1 MKPPKKVRGI
11 LDLLQVEENE
21 EWEIDQALLNLPWVL
36 QQASQEDL
44 IRWTIKGYYAE
55 ALENLEKAIREINP
69 PQLPG
74 RPKKRKITQKS
85 SARAFLLWMTV
96 NKINPSD
103 FTGNLTNRSVI
114 NHATELEASGYW
126 KTNYFDTQMTESRTI
141 EQSVSRGKQ
150 ELEIDKSWHSDVCEK
165 IYQGLFAND

>member
-21 EWEIDQALLNLPWVL
+21 DWEIDQALLNLPWGL

-44 IRWTIKGYYAE
+44 FRWAIKGYYAE

-74 RPKKRKITQKS
+74 RPKKRKITQKIFCTRIS
-85 SARAFLLWMTV
+85 FMDDR
-96 NKINPSD
+96 
-103 FTGNLTNRSVI
+103 
-114 NHATELEASGYW
+114 
-126 KTNYFDTQMTESRTI
+126 
-141 EQSVSRGKQ
+141 EQGKP
-150 ELEIDKSWHSDVCEK
+150 
-165 IYQGLFAND
+165 

>member
-11 LDLLQVEENE
+11 LDLLQVKENE

-44 IRWTIKGYYAE
+44 IRWAIKGYYAE
-55 ALENLEKAIREINP
+55 ALENLEKAIREIDP

-74 RPKKRKITQKS
+74 RPKKRKITQKP

-96 NKINPSD
+96 NKVNPSD
-103 FTGNLTNRSVI
+103 FTGNHTN
-114 NHATELEASGYW
+114 
-126 KTNYFDTQMTESRTI
+126 
-141 EQSVSRGKQ
+141 
-150 ELEIDKSWHSDVCEK
+150 
-165 IYQGLFAND
+165 

>member
-21 EWEIDQALLNLPWVL
+21 EWEIDQTLLNLPWVL
-36 QQASQEDL
+36 QQASQENL
-44 IRWTIKGYYAE
+44 NRWVIKGYYAE

-74 RPKKRKITQKS
+74 RPKKRKITQKIFCTRIS
-85 SARAFLLWMTV
+85 LWMTV
-96 NKINPSD
+96 NKVNPSD

-126 KTNYFDTQMTESRTI
+126 K
-141 EQSVSRGKQ
+141 
-150 ELEIDKSWHSDVCEK
+150 ID
-165 IYQGLFAND
+165 